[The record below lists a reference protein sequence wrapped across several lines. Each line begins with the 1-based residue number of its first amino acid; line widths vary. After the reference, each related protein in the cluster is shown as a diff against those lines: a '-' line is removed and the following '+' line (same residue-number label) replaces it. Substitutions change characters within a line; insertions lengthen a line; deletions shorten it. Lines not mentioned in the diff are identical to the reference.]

1 MNAYLLPSLALLLPL
16 LPAQQGSKQPGTAI
30 TLERIMADPDW
41 YARSPGSPY
50 WADDSKSFY
59 WSQKRLGSGLRDLVQ
74 SDLAGRELRRVSDAE
89 RPAVDVPGGNYS
101 EDGSRKVYTRNG
113 DLFVKELSGSTAG
126 RVMQL
131 TRTSSSESQA
141 IFLAGDRRIA
151 FRRDGQWFMRDLDS
165 GLEAQLA
172 ELKTGEDPDAE
183 DDEDKDSYLE
193 RQNRRLSKFLQERKE
208 RSEEA
213 EESRKTRRDLDHS
226 TAPRPF
232 YLGKGLN
239 AQSTSLSPDGR
250 WLVVS
255 YGKRRDSGKRDS
267 MPVWVTDSS
276 YVEPRP
282 VRSLVGTGKPAPAK
296 LALLDLKEHRRFEI
310 DLESLPGI
318 KEDPLAA
325 IRASSKSKG
334 DPKEPKA
341 ENGKA
346 EAKEADKKKAG
357 KPKARPVSL
366 RGLNWNA
373 DGSRFSAQ
381 AFSPD
386 NKDRW
391 TFTIAVAEAKL
402 DGDKPA
408 KLKPAMVERRTD
420 PAWIGRIARQ
430 SGWLEDGQ
438 FWFQSEA
445 SGYSHLYLHD
455 PATKKTDQLTSG
467 SFEVTSVTPD
477 LEGRYL
483 YFRANLDHPGITEIH
498 RLETATRK
506 IEQITNLGG
515 MNTAQISP
523 DGSKL
528 LITHSALLEPPE
540 IYVQDAAPTA
550 QAIRLTHTTTDEFE
564 SLPWIK
570 PQIVEV
576 PNENGRPIYTRLYL
590 PPGDGDAARKRP
602 AVFFVHGA
610 GYLQNSHQGWSNYF
624 REFMFHS
631 MLAHRGYVVM
641 DMDYRASAGYGRD
654 WRTAIYRQMGT
665 PELADLK
672 SGVSWVV
679 ENHAV
684 DAENIGVYGGSY
696 GGFMTLMAMF
706 RAPELFAAG
715 AALRPVTD
723 WAHYNHGYTSNIL
736 NNPEDDPEAYEI
748 SSPIEFAEGLE
759 GNLLICHGMLDDN
772 VFFKDSV
779 RLAQRLIELEKEN
792 WEMAV
797 YPVERHGFQKPS
809 SWLDEY
815 RRIYKL
821 FETSLR

>member
-1 MNAYLLPSLALLLPL
+1 MNAYLLPCVSILLSV
-16 LPAQQGSKQPGTAI
+16 LPAQQDTKQASSAI

-41 YARSPGSPY
+41 FARSPGSPY
-50 WADDSKSFY
+50 WADDSQSFY
-59 WSQKRLGSGLRDLVQ
+59 WSQKRPGSAERDLVQ
-74 SDLAGRELRRVSDAE
+74 SDLEGRELRRVSDAE
-89 RPAVDVPGGNYS
+89 RPMVDLPGGRYS
-101 EDGSRKVYTRNG
+101 EDRSRKVFSRNG
-113 DLFVKELSGSTAG
+113 DLYIKDLRGAMAG
-126 RVMQL
+126 KVTQL
-131 TRTSSSESQA
+131 TRSASAESQA
-141 IFLAGDRRIA
+141 FFLTGDRRIA
-151 FRRDGQWFMRDLDS
+151 FNRGGQWFFRDLDS

-172 ELKTGEDPDAE
+172 DIKTGDDPDAE
-183 DDEDKDSYLE
+183 EDEDDYLE
-193 RQNRRLSKFLQERKE
+193 RQNRRLSKFLQTRKE
-208 RSEEA
+208 RREA
-213 EESRKTRRDLDHS
+213 AEARRKAQRKLDPS
-226 TAPRPF
+226 AAPQPF
-232 YLGKGLN
+232 YLGKGKN
-239 AQSTSLSPDGR
+239 AQSTALSPDGR
-250 WLVVS
+250 WMILS
-255 YGKRRDSGKRDS
+255 YGGRRDSGKRDN

-282 VRSLVGTGKPAPAK
+282 VRSLVGTGKAQPAK
-296 LALLDLKEHRRFEI
+296 LALLDLQGHRRYEV
-310 DLESLPGI
+310 DLDALPGI

-325 IRASSKSKG
+325 IRASSRSKG
-334 DPKEPKA
+334 DPKESKA
-341 ENGKA
+341 DDSKA
-346 EAKEADKKKAG
+346 EAKEADKKKPS
-357 KPKARPVSL
+357 KPKARAVSL
-366 RGLNWNA
+366 RGLRWNS
-373 DGSRFSAQ
+373 DGSRFSVQ
-381 AFSPD
+381 ASSAD

-391 TFTIAVAEAKL
+391 TFTIALADAKL
-402 DGDKPA
+402 EKEKPA
-408 KLKPAMVERRTD
+408 TLQPTLVERRSD
-420 PAWIGRIARQ
+420 SAWIGRIANN
-430 SGWLEDGQ
+430 SGWLDDGR

-455 PATKKTDQLTSG
+455 PASKENLQLTSG
-467 SFEVTSVTPD
+467 SFEVTAVSPD
-477 LEGRYL
+477 PSGRYL

-550 QAIRLTHTTTDEFE
+550 QAVRLTHTTSDEFE
-564 SLPWIK
+564 SLPWVK

-590 PPGDGDAARKRP
+590 PPGDADSTVKRP

-672 SGVSWVV
+672 SGVSWAVA
-679 ENHAV
+679 NHGV
-684 DAENIGVYGGSY
+684 DAESIGVYGGSY

-706 RAPELFAAG
+706 RAPGLFAAG

-736 NNPEDDPEAYEI
+736 NNPEDDPEAYEV

-792 WEMAV
+792 WELAV
-797 YPVERHGFQKPS
+797 YPVERHGFQEPS